1 MTGSVAAYTIEHSL
15 DRQPGLERSGLG
27 NLDKPLSGKSATT
40 NAQRWAQHGAE
51 NGKKNEAE
59 TFSSI

>member
-1 MTGSVAAYTIEHSL
+1 MNKTELIDKVAK
-15 DRQPGLERSGLG
+15 RSGLG
-27 NLDKPLSGKSATT
+27 NLDKLLSGKSATT